1 MTQLD
6 LKQTAPLMADEDG
19 SVRIISSRVT
29 LDSIVDEFKR
39 GATAEQILEDFP
51 SLTLREVYGVIA
63 YYLEHTEAVEEY
75 LRERAAAG
83 EEMRRW
89 IEEKLPTIELRE
101 SLRARRAQLM
111 EASGSALNA

>member
-6 LKQTAPLMADEDG
+6 LQQTAPLVADDDG
-19 SVRIISSRVT
+19 GVRIIGSRVT

-51 SLTLREVYGVIA
+51 SLTLREVYGAIA
-63 YYLEHTEAVEEY
+63 YYLEHTAAVEAY

-89 IEEKLPTIELRE
+89 IEEKLPTTELRE
-101 SLRARRAQLM
+101 RLRARRAQLM
-111 EASGSALNA
+111 AA

>member
-6 LKQTAPLMADEDG
+6 LKQTAPLAADEDG
-19 SVRIISSRVT
+19 GVRIIGSRVT
-29 LDSIVDEFKR
+29 LDTIVDEFKR

-51 SLTLREVYGVIA
+51 SLSLREVYGAIA
-63 YYLEHTEAVEEY
+63 YYLEHTEAVEAY

-89 IEEKLPTIELRE
+89 IEEKLPATELRE
-101 SLRARRAQLM
+101 RIRARRAQLT
-111 EASGSALNA
+111 AA